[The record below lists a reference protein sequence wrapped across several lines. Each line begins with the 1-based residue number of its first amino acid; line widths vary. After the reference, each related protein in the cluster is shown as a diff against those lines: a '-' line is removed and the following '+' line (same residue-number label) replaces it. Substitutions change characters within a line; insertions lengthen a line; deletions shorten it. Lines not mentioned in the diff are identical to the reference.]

1 MNPVFSSYLK
11 KLLILTF
18 TTGALVAMAYAF
30 LPYPI
35 SPVMPFLLAFFP
47 GVSVLSFYL
56 LLKKAENTPGKF
68 ITGFLAHTVIRM
80 AVYLLVILSYAFT
93 YRHDAVNFIIG
104 FFIFYL
110 IFTFFEVS
118 QFLKLTRQK
127 DINHQ

>member
-1 MNPVFSSYLK
+1 MNPVFTNYLK

-18 TTGALVAMAYAF
+18 ITGAFLAMAYAF

-35 SPVMPFLLAFFP
+35 SPVMPFLLAFFL

-56 LLKKAENTPGKF
+56 LLKKAGSNPGKF

-80 AVYLLVILSYAFT
+80 AVYLVVILSYAFI
-93 YRHDAVNFIIG
+93 YRQDAVNFIIG
-104 FFIFYL
+104 FFIYYM

-118 QFLKLTRQK
+118 QFLKLTRKK